1 MRFYEIKSGIQ
12 IPLSNEELI
21 LVDYL
26 EENPSLSSDELDERG
41 LELARLL
48 VSRGVLNRIEIDD
61 NKVEFTLNRLEDI
74 WRD

>member
-1 MRFYEIKSGIQ
+1 MRFYEIKGGIH

-21 LVDYL
+21 LVGYL
-26 EENPSLSSDELDERG
+26 EEKPSLSSEELDERG

-48 VSRGVLNRIEIDD
+48 VSRGVLNRIENDD
-61 NKVEFTLNRLEDI
+61 NTVEFTLNKLEDI